1 MGKTPLPWQLEA
13 AEKAAN
19 ENLIVFAE
27 TGSGKTLVAELAIK
41 EALKRQP
48 LKKCAFFVT
57 ATRLLAH
64 QQWQRILESLK
75 DEDGQMTALEVTGYT
90 TAEWGRHE
98 WRSALGVDTGFGPQ
112 VLVGTIET
120 FARACIDHGYVDVG
134 DFSLVVVD
142 ECHKAVGDSP
152 GAELLRW
159 IASDESS
166 RPMPRVLG
174 LTASYANDGA
184 KTWDEFSESLH
195 TLQAMFCAKMH
206 VCTVPERKKPQFE
219 KIEYVP
225 SQQAVEAKTAAVQV
239 CQTLWHEVRQANL
252 KEPKEAERLA
262 MQLVELL
269 TELGR
274 DAFEHGV
281 EHGIVA
287 QINGRIDNYSK
298 IVEQKK
304 KAEHFQGD
312 LQKLKQSLGSALEVV
327 KAMESLRSFYKRS
340 PKLEALVR
348 CLQAEFQGDVRGEAR
363 EVKSCGMVFV
373 SQVALALPLAK
384 LLGELLPVAVG
395 AVSGV
400 TSMREKERNDALT
413 DFRVGRTRLLVC
425 TMCAEEGLDVADC
438 SFVVRFNQFHTTRS
452 HVQGVGR
459 ARAQEARVYYFD
471 NCPSLECERAEVM
484 KVVAIAKQDEAI
496 PSVGTMPWYCQ
507 RSTIHPFKVPGSM
520 AEVNFRSA
528 QRILSQYLS
537 VASGG
542 ASFKRLYVDAENGED
557 GELLLPGPDG
567 GLKLKKADAC
577 KFVELHSTPVE
588 VKAALKYVAVL
599 ALHSRGWLDK
609 HNCVP
614 KRIERAC
621 GAWKESYGSAQDIS
635 CLHLRFMVSGCH
647 PQLAGGGRQDR
658 EGSSGLEQV
667 DLGREHLEPQKIE
680 NTQLTVNTTFSC
692 GASVMA
698 AMAALVDGRQRVE
711 DFPLIRVAWN
721 EKGQKWY
728 SADNRRLFIYKVV
741 APLISLQQVEVAV
754 INWTSEFDCK
764 TSQIARQGKVWATHE
779 KSVEQ
784 VRSQLLEALASG
796 DDLGRCPEPLP
807 KSAGP
812 EDQARSLSI
821 LRQCQETLPLTDA
834 GVFPTET
841 HRPKAR
847 GTHSSCQRAEVKE
860 VEMRAAEG
868 SIEMGPEIMLE
879 KGYQLPEHPS
889 RNISRLEGEL
899 PFFQADSPQEE
910 PRRPTAKAQD
920 ETTGSPAERAAV
932 PVIHGGT
939 DEADDLLRRVGQ
951 TLAKNA
957 MRHDEEAAVTLLK
970 EVMECHCRLKDKE
983 QLPLEYD
990 YEIPTFGKDPKGFQ
1004 GVVLVAGRRFVAAVE
1019 APTKKQAKKKAA
1031 LMAITNLARA
1041 TESQSQE
1048 VSPRSA
1054 GTEESWQMLEDY
1066 EMVEAAIGHSENLR
1080 VELVLEP
1087 DHAMSHGTFRPKPQ
1101 LLEYLQGLLGMP
1113 PTSSQCR
1120 FVFKGGER
1128 FWRCRVELH
1137 LPQLS
1142 GSFEGIPA
1150 EAQEQAEQNAA
1161 WRVLE
1166 KLKLVKVAVL
1176 HPSQKLQDALR
1187 TLPNSENLEL
1197 VQDGCVISGELQV
1210 SQMSCLRFEVRDAE
1224 PW

>member
-48 LKKCAFFVT
+48 LKKCAFLVT

-64 QQWQRILESLK
+64 QQWQRIAESLK
-75 DEDGQMTALEVTGYT
+75 DEDGQMAALEVTGYT

-120 FARACIDHGYVDVG
+120 FARACIDHGYVDVS

-142 ECHKAVGDSP
+142 ECHKAVGDSV

-184 KTWDEFSESLH
+184 KTWDEFAESLQ
-195 TLQAMFCAKMH
+195 TLQAMFCAKIH

-219 KIEYVP
+219 KIEYLP
-225 SQQAVEAKTAAVQV
+225 SEQAAEAKAAAVQV

-252 KEPKEAERLA
+252 KQPKEAERLT

-304 KAEHFQGD
+304 QAELFQGD
-312 LQKLKQSLGSALEVV
+312 VQKLKQSLGSALEVV

-348 CLQAEFQGDVRGEAR
+348 CLQAEFQRDVRGKER

-400 TSMREKERNDALT
+400 TSMREKERNDALK
-413 DFRVGRTRLLVC
+413 DFREGRTRLLVS
-425 TMCAEEGLDVADC
+425 TLCAEEGLDVADC

-471 NCPSLECERAEVM
+471 NCPSLECELAEVM
-484 KVVAIAKQDEAI
+484 KVVAIAKEDEAI
-496 PSVGTMPWYCQ
+496 RSAAMPWYCQ

-528 QRILSQYLS
+528 PRILSRYLS

-542 ASFKRLYVDAENGED
+542 ASFKQLYVDGED
-557 GELLLPGPDG
+557 GELLLPGPNG

-614 KRIERAC
+614 KRIEGAC
-621 GAWKESYGSAQDIS
+621 GAWKESYGSAQEFL
-635 CLHLRFMVSGCH
+635 CLNLRFMVSGCH
-647 PQLAGGGRQDR
+647 PQLAGGGRRDR

-667 DLGREHLEPQKIE
+667 DLGREHLEPQEIE

-698 AMAALVDGRQRVE
+698 AMAALVDGRQRVQ

-741 APLISLQQVEVAV
+741 APLIPLQHVEVAV

-764 TSQIARQGKVWATHE
+764 TNQTARQGKVWATHE

-812 EDQARSLSI
+812 EEEARSLSI

-834 GVFPTET
+834 GVFPMEAQ
-841 HRPKAR
+841 RPKAR
-847 GTHSSCQRAEVKE
+847 GTHSRCQRAEVE
-860 VEMRAAEG
+860 EAEMRSAEG
-868 SIEMGPEIMLE
+868 AIAMDE

-889 RNISRLEGEL
+889 CNISRLEGEL
-899 PFFQADSPQEE
+899 PFRADSPHQE
-910 PRRPTAKAQD
+910 PRRPLAKAQD
-920 ETTGSPAERAAV
+920 EPTSSPAERASAV

-939 DEADDLLRRVGQ
+939 YEAEELLRRVGQ

-957 MRHDEEAAVTLLK
+957 MRNNEEAAVTLLK

-1004 GVVLVAGRRFVAAVE
+1004 GVALVAGRRFVAAVE

-1031 LMAITNLARA
+1031 LMAITDLARWA

-1066 EMVEAAIGHSENLR
+1066 EMVEAARTGHSENLR

-1087 DHAMSHGTFRPKPQ
+1087 DHTMSHSFRPKLQ
-1101 LLEYLQGLLGMP
+1101 LLDYLQGLLGTP

-1128 FWRCRVELH
+1128 FWRCRVELR
-1137 LPQLS
+1137 LPQLQLC

-1187 TLPNSENLEL
+1187 TLPDSENLEL